1 MRTKEIEALV
11 NAYKYWSNKYA
22 MSSHVNDLQQ
32 KTNLFKQL
40 IEETNDQGIS
50 KDVLDKM
57 LGR

>member
-1 MRTKEIEALV
+1 MRTKE

-40 IEETNDQGIS
+40 IEETNNQGIS